1 MKKKNAILLAT
12 FAAGVAYSAYEGKG
26 IFNKIRFKSV
36 HEAVSS
42 YVNSHYSN
50 AYYSP
55 ISATQK
61 GYITTITTSAGEK
74 ILLYITRSKENIFVF
89 KEEVIC

>member
-12 FAAGVAYSAYEGKG
+12 VVAGVAYSAYEGKG
-26 IFNKIRFKSV
+26 IFNKIRFKGV

-50 AYYSP
+50 ACYSP

-61 GYITTITTSAGEK
+61 GYITTITTSTGEK
-74 ILLYITRSKENIFVF
+74 VLLYITRSKDNVFVF
-89 KEEVIC
+89 KEEIIC

>member
-12 FAAGVAYSAYEGKG
+12 IAAGVAYSAYEGKG

-55 ISATQK
+55 ISATQN
-61 GYITTITTSAGEK
+61 GYITTIKTSNGVSV
-74 ILLYITRSKENIFVF
+74 LLYITRSKDNVFVF
-89 KEEVIC
+89 KEETIY

>member
-1 MKKKNAILLAT
+1 MKKKNAILLAAV
-12 FAAGVAYSAYEGKG
+12 AAGVAYSAYEGRG
-26 IFNKIRFKSV
+26 VFNKIRFRSV

-74 ILLYITRSKENIFVF
+74 VLLYITRSKENVFVF
-89 KEEVIC
+89 SEEIIC